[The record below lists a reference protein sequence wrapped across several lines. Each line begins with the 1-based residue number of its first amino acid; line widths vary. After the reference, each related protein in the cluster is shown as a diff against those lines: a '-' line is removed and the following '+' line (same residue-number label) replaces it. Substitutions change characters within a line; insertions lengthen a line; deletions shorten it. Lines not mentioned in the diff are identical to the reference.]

1 MWAFLGLWG
10 AAGGGLCGWVRVRLG
25 FGRFV
30 GVFGRV
36 CSVWGR
42 AELVGDVLLLVCLLG
57 SGPGQQSCG
66 RLRMPARAVW

>member
-10 AAGGGLCGWVRVRLG
+10 AAGGGFVRVREVPLG

-36 CSVWGR
+36 RSVWGR
-42 AELVGDVLLLVCLLG
+42 AEPVGDVLLMVCLLG
-57 SGPGQQSCG
+57 SVLGQQSCG
-66 RLRMPARAVW
+66 RLRMPARVVW